1 MCLFDRFTF
10 SAAKA
15 PITSID
21 KLCEALS
28 VGREEIEDALS
39 LSNDQ
44 KYTETQIPKS
54 FGKVRKVYNP
64 HRKLRKLQRRINRRL
79 FNPKGKSD
87 SVVNWPIYI
96 YGSVPNQEIEG
107 TVYNRDYVACA
118 RQHCGSRSILK
129 LDISDFFD
137 NVHEDHVKSIF
148 ASLLSYDDEV
158 ANVLTQLCCY
168 NGALVQGAL
177 TSSFLACLC
186 LYDIEPKLVKKLS
199 RKKLRYTRLV
209 DDITISSTQPH
220 YDFSMVKDIVIRQ
233 LYEKDLPVN
242 KDKIEELY
250 SGTSPMLVH
259 GLRVNYKEPRLPS
272 EEVSRI
278 RAAVKRIELQAI
290 APNYRTSH
298 TYRKDFNRT
307 LGRVNKLARMGHN
320 QHEKLSSRLSD
331 VRPLPSKKDIE
342 RCWSMLARL
351 QRDYDSQKGSYW
363 YKRRYQK
370 LNERLIILKRTFYKT
385 EARIREA
392 LKKIKPEFV
401 D

>member
-1 MCLFDRFTF
+1 M
-10 SAAKA
+10 S
-15 PITSID
+15 
-21 KLCEALS
+21 
-28 VGREEIEDALS
+28 REELYDTLDLPDEL
-39 LSNDQ
+39 

-54 FGKVRKVYNP
+54 FGKVRKVHNP
-64 HRKLRKLQRRINRRL
+64 HKKLRKLQRRINRRL

-87 SVVNWPIYI
+87 SVINWPVYI

-107 TVYNRDYVACA
+107 VTYNRDYVACA

-137 NVHEDHVKSIF
+137 NVHEDHVKNVF
-148 ASLLSYDDEV
+148 ANLLKYEEEV
-158 ANVLTQLCCY
+158 AEVLTQLCCF
-168 NGALVQGAL
+168 NGSLVQGAL

-199 RKKLRYTRLV
+199 RKNLRYTRLV

-220 YDFSMVKDIVIRQ
+220 FDFSMVKDIVLRQ

-242 KDKIEELY
+242 KDKIVELY

-259 GLRVNYKEPRLPS
+259 GLRVNYSEPRLPS

-290 APNYRTSH
+290 EPNYRTSH
-298 TYRKDFNRT
+298 TFRKDFNRT

-320 QHEKLSSRLSD
+320 QHKKLSARLSN

-351 QRDYDSQKGSYW
+351 QRDYNSQKNSYW
-363 YKRRYQK
+363 YKRRYHR
-370 LNERLIILKRTFYKT
+370 LSERLIILKRTFHKT

-392 LKKIKPEFV
+392 LKKIKPGFV

>member
-1 MCLFDRFTF
+1 MFDRFTF

-28 VGREEIEDALS
+28 VNRKELFDTLD
-39 LSNDQ
+39 LPNDK
-44 KYTETQIPKS
+44 KYTETLIPKS
-54 FGKVRKVYNP
+54 HGKVRKVHNP
-64 HRKLRKLQRRINRRL
+64 HKNLRKLQRRINRRL
-79 FNPKGKSD
+79 FNPKGKAD

-107 TVYNRDYVACA
+107 NTYNRDYVACA

-148 ASLLSYDDEV
+148 ANLLKYSEEV
-158 ANVLTQLCCY
+158 ADVLTKLCCY
-168 NGALVQGAL
+168 KGSLVQGAL

-186 LYDIEPKLVKKLS
+186 LYDVEPKLVKKLN

-220 YDFSMVKDIVIRQ
+220 FDFSMVKDIALRQ

-242 KDKIEELY
+242 KDKVVELY

-259 GLRVNYKEPRLPS
+259 GLRVNYAEPRLPS

-290 APNYRTSH
+290 EPNYLTSH

-320 QHEKLSSRLSD
+320 QHKELSARLSA
-331 VRPLPSKKDIE
+331 VRPKPSRKDIE

-351 QRDYDSQKGSYW
+351 QKDFDSQKSSYW
-363 YKRRYQK
+363 YKRRYHR
-370 LNERLIILKRTFYKT
+370 LSERLIILKRTFFKT
-385 EARIREA
+385 EERIREV
-392 LKKIKPEFV
+392 LKKIKPEFI